1 MSGKWRVF
9 PFTALV
15 GQEKIKRALLANAVL
30 PSIGGVLLRGEKGT
44 AKSTAVRGLV
54 SLLPQSQAVAGCPWH
69 CDPLAPEEWLC
80 PSCAGKKRKGALPSV
95 AFAPQLADVPLSASE
110 DRVAGSLD
118 MEAAF
123 REGVRVLQPG
133 LLAAAHRGIL
143 YIDEVNLLS
152 DHVADIILEACS
164 EGVNRIRRE
173 GISAEHPSR
182 FVLVGTMNPEEG
194 ELRPQL
200 LDRFGLA
207 VSVSAPDGV
216 EERLEVLRLRERF
229 DADPQAFLLQYAERE
244 AALAV
249 RIREA
254 QRLVA
259 QIRIP
264 RLLLKRMAEL
274 AAEAHCAGHRGELA
288 LERTARAFAALAGRR
303 DVREEDVLEAAE
315 LALAHRRRMTTPPP
329 QEQREQE
336 RNEHSPSEEQE
347 HSRRETDGNEQRELS
362 HSQEQPSFDTVPQL
376 PPRENSA
383 GAAGLGDVEQVFA
396 IGVPF
401 TIKPIRLRKD
411 RMRRK
416 GTGRRSRTATL
427 QKVGRTVGSLPL
439 MGSEMKYA
447 DIAWDATLRAAA
459 LRHRVGEGGWT
470 RPVITLEDIRTRCR
484 EKKIGNLIVFSVDA
498 SGSMG
503 AARRMEEAKGAVLS
517 LLMDAYQKRDKV
529 AFIAFRGQ
537 KAEVLLEP
545 TGSVEQA
552 YRRLE
557 ELPTGGRTPLASGLE
572 ESHRIIRNQLRKDPD
587 TRPILLVLSDGKAN
601 AAPEGMKPMPAALEA
616 ARRIA
621 ADGRTH
627 SLVIDVE
634 RQGLVQFAMAKML
647 SEGLEAEYM
656 HLEELKADTL
666 VRTLK
671 DIL

>member
-1 MSGKWRVF
+1 
-9 PFTALV
+9 
-15 GQEKIKRALLANAVL
+15 
-30 PSIGGVLLRGEKGT
+30 
-44 AKSTAVRGLV
+44 
-54 SLLPQSQAVAGCPWH
+54 
-69 CDPLAPEEWLC
+69 
-80 PSCAGKKRKGALPSV
+80 
-95 AFAPQLADVPLSASE
+95 
-110 DRVAGSLD
+110 
-118 MEAAF
+118 
-123 REGVRVLQPG
+123 
-133 LLAAAHRGIL
+133 
-143 YIDEVNLLS
+143 
-152 DHVADIILEACS
+152 
-164 EGVNRIRRE
+164 
-173 GISAEHPSR
+173 
-182 FVLVGTMNPEEG
+182 
-194 ELRPQL
+194 
-200 LDRFGLA
+200 
-207 VSVSAPDGV
+207 
-216 EERLEVLRLRERF
+216 
-229 DADPQAFLLQYAERE
+229 
-244 AALAV
+244 
-249 RIREA
+249 
-254 QRLVA
+254 
-259 QIRIP
+259 
-264 RLLLKRMAEL
+264 MAEL

-288 LERTARAFAALAGRR
+288 LERTARAFAALAGRL

-315 LALAHRRRMTTPPP
+315 LALAHRRRMTPPPP
-329 QEQREQE
+329 QEQKEPERNKRSSSQEQE
-336 RNEHSPSEEQE
+336 Q
-347 HSRRETDGNEQRELS
+347 SRRETDGDEQREHS
-362 HSQEQPSFDTVPQL
+362 HSQEQPFDTVPQF
-376 PPRENSA
+376 PPQANSS

-396 IGVPF
+396 IGDPF

-411 RMRRK
+411 RVQRK

-427 QKVGRTVGSLPL
+427 QKAGRTVGSLPL
-439 MGSEMKYA
+439 VGSEMKYA
-447 DIAWDATLRAAA
+447 DIAWDATLRAVA

-470 RPVITLEDIRTRCR
+470 RPVITLEDIRTRRR

-537 KAEVLLEP
+537 QAEVLLEP

-587 TRPILLVLSDGKAN
+587 TRPILLVLSDGRAN
-601 AAPEGMKPMPAALEA
+601 AAPDGMKPMPAALEA

-634 RQGLVQFAMAKML
+634 RQGLVQFAMAKTL

-656 HLEELKADTL
+656 HLEELEADTL

>member
-15 GQEKIKRALLANAVL
+15 GREKYSSRALLANAVL
-30 PSIGGVLLRGEKGT
+30 PSIGGVLLRGEKGNGEMHGCARSGFASATISSCCGLPAGT
-44 AKSTAVRGLV
+44 A
-54 SLLPQSQAVAGCPWH
+54 
-69 CDPLAPEEWLC
+69 DPLAPEEWLC

-133 LLAAAHRGIL
+133 LLAAAYRGIL
-143 YIDEVNLLS
+143 YIDEVNLLP
-152 DHVADIILEACS
+152 DHVADVILEACS

-207 VSVSAPDGV
+207 VSVSAPGDV

-229 DADPQAFLLQYAERE
+229 DADPQGFLLQYAERE

-259 QIRIP
+259 QVRIP

-288 LERTARAFAALAGRR
+288 LERTARAFAALAGRL

-329 QEQREQE
+329 QEQKEQE
-336 RNEHSPSEEQE
+336 RNERSPSQEQE
-347 HSRRETDGNEQRELS
+347 QSRRETDGDEQREHS
-362 HSQEQPSFDTVPQL
+362 HSQEQPFDTVPQL
-376 PPRENSA
+376 PPQANSSGA
-383 GAAGLGDVEQVFA
+383 AAGLGDVEQVFA
-396 IGVPF
+396 IGDPF

-411 RMRRK
+411 RVQRK

-427 QKVGRTVGSLPL
+427 QKAGRTVGSLPL
-439 MGSEMKYA
+439 VGSEMKYA

-470 RPVITLEDIRTRCR
+470 RPVITLEDIRTRRR

-503 AARRMEEAKGAVLS
+503 AARRMEEAKGAVLVS
-517 LLMDAYQKRDKV
+517 SY
-529 AFIAFRGQ
+529 G
-537 KAEVLLEP
+537 
-545 TGSVEQA
+545 
-552 YRRLE
+552 RL
-557 ELPTGGRTPLASGLE
+557 
-572 ESHRIIRNQLRKDPD
+572 
-587 TRPILLVLSDGKAN
+587 
-601 AAPEGMKPMPAALEA
+601 PEAG
-616 ARRIA
+616 
-621 ADGRTH
+621 
-627 SLVIDVE
+627 
-634 RQGLVQFAMAKML
+634 
-647 SEGLEAEYM
+647 
-656 HLEELKADTL
+656 
-666 VRTLK
+666 
-671 DIL
+671 